1 MNYEIVGIGE
11 ICDFVRGVTFDGN
24 EVLSEKLDGYVPIL
38 RAGNISDTLE
48 IQNDLVWVPSK
59 RVSKEQYLQNYDIAI
74 CMASGSPAVL
84 GKTAQVTQK
93 FIGSVGAFCGIIRV
107 KKADPS
113 FIGYYFKSSAF
124 MKWRDR
130 QARGINIQNLRPTE
144 VQEIQ
149 IPLPSLPEQQ
159 RIAAILQ
166 KADRL
171 RRLRRYARQLS
182 DGYLQSVFLEMF
194 GNPVSNPKGW
204 EIIESEKIISNIRYG
219 TGSPPIYVEK
229 GIPFIRAT
237 NVKNG
242 TILTDGLV
250 YISENEAIKI
260 FKCKLNKGDLLLV
273 RSGVN
278 SGDCA
283 LIPSSYQGAYAAYDL
298 IIEMAYPYNY
308 YFNFIIN
315 SDYGK
320 NIISTLSRR
329 AGQPH
334 INSDQV
340 KSIPLPLP
348 SKALIGEFAK
358 LIQENEK
365 LKAQQIESVRQTE
378 MLFQSFLHQAFQGEL

>member
-1 MNYEIVGIGE
+1 MKTVKLGDVARIDRSIATEDDCKTLPYIGLEHIEKETGHLINDFEAKPQNMLATNFCFTQKHVLYSKLRPYLNKVIVPNFSGVCTTEILPIMPLE
-11 ICDFVRGVTFDGN
+11 KELNRTFLWAILLSPKFVNWASAQISGANLPRLDPN
-24 EVLSEKLDGYVPIL
+24 KLSEFLF
-38 RAGNISDTLE
+38 TL
-48 IQNDLVWVPSK
+48 P
-59 RVSKEQYLQNYDIAI
+59 
-74 CMASGSPAVL
+74 P
-84 GKTAQVTQK
+84 
-93 FIGSVGAFCGIIRV
+93 
-107 KKADPS
+107 
-113 FIGYYFKSSAF
+113 
-124 MKWRDR
+124 
-130 QARGINIQNLRPTE
+130 
-144 VQEIQ
+144 
-149 IPLPSLPEQQ
+149 LPEQQ

-171 RRLRRYARQLS
+171 RSLRRYARQLS
-182 DGYLQSVFLEMF
+182 DSYLQSVFLEMF
-194 GNPVSNPKGW
+194 GDPATNPKKW
-204 EIIESEKIISNIRYG
+204 EIIESEKIISNICYG
-219 TGSPPIYVEK
+219 TGSPPAYIEK

-242 TILTDGLV
+242 TIQTDGLV
-250 YISENEAIKI
+250 FISENEARKI
-260 FKCKLNKGDLLLV
+260 SKCKLNKGDLLLV

-283 LIPSSYQGAYAAYDL
+283 LIPCPYQDAYAAYDL

-315 SDYGK
+315 SGYGK
-320 NIISTLSRR
+320 NIINTLSRR

-365 LKAQQIESVRQTE
+365 LKAQQIESEHQTE
-378 MLFQSFLHQAFQGEL
+378 ILFQSLLQQAFQGEL